1 MLERQTIRY
10 IATVRKRGRALVA
23 MVRVSGVLLGIGMLM
38 LAGCSIGHGPTLT
51 NTLDVNLDL
60 VVRHADVITFPDGEI
75 KKNFNFILKP
85 GMVLHVGQADWKNNP
100 YTPIPIKELVIK
112 EAGRVLHQF
121 NAEEVRLLIEK
132 QERDGGLW
140 CIERE
145 TVYLVQ
151 AYKYNKNPDTRER
164 CSKGKPF
171 VT

>member
-1 MLERQTIRY
+1 
-10 IATVRKRGRALVA
+10 

-85 GMVLHVGQADWKNNP
+85 GMVLHVGQADWKNDP

-132 QERDGGLW
+132 QERGWW
-140 CIERE
+140 CIDRE
-145 TVYLVQ
+145 KVYL
-151 AYKYNKNPDTRER
+151 AHSPNPYPDGREY
-164 CSKGKPF
+164 CSKGKRRWTWENGRFYKGGGQSP
-171 VT
+171 